1 MKTKYDVTIDRFKW
15 ISGSDI
21 PAIMGISP
29 FTTRFDLLL
38 FKAELKENDFKGNE
52 YTRYGQIMEPKIR
65 NYINKEY
72 KLKYRPSKHEFIEKR
87 YRCHTDGEDKSS
99 ILEIKTTSKD
109 CKTIRGY
116 KIYLVQLL
124 FYMYNIGKEEG
135 KLVVY
140 IRPEDFNEDLDTERI
155 KIFNIRL
162 EDYKDLVQEIEEE
175 VIKFKKDIKRVLDN
189 PLIEEWELD
198 E

>member
-15 ISGSDI
+15 IGGSDI

-175 VIKFKKDIKRVLDN
+175 VIKFKKDIKRVFDN

>member
-15 ISGSDI
+15 IGGSDI

-162 EDYKDLVQEIEEE
+162 EDYKDLVQEIEEA

>member
-1 MKTKYDVTIDRFKW
+1 MKSKYDVTIDRFKW
-15 ISGSDI
+15 IGGSDI

-52 YTRYGQIMEPKIR
+52 YTKYGQVMEPKIR

-116 KIYLVQLL
+116 KVYLVQLL

-198 E
+198 

>member
-15 ISGSDI
+15 IGGSDI

-124 FYMYNIGKEEG
+124 FYMYNIGKENG

-162 EDYKDLVQEIEEE
+162 EDYKDLVQEIEEA

>member
-15 ISGSDI
+15 IGGSDI

-124 FYMYNIGKEEG
+124 FYMYNIGKENG

>member
-1 MKTKYDVTIDRFKW
+1 MKSKYDVTIDRFKW
-15 ISGSDI
+15 IGGSDI

-162 EDYKDLVQEIEEE
+162 EDYKDLVQEIEEA

>member
-15 ISGSDI
+15 IGGSDI

-52 YTRYGQIMEPKIR
+52 YTRYGQVMEPKIR

-87 YRCHTDGEDKSS
+87 YRCHTDGEDKNS

>member
-15 ISGSDI
+15 IGGSDI

-135 KLVVY
+135 RLVVY

-162 EDYKDLVQEIEEE
+162 EDYKDLVQEIEEA

>member
-15 ISGSDI
+15 IGGSDI